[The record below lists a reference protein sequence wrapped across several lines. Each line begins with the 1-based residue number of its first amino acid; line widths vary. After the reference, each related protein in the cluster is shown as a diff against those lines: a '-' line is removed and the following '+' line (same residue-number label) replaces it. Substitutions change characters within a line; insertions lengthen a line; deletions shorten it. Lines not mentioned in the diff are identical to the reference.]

1 MEARLSPML
10 AYSSQPFDSPEFVF
24 EPKFDG
30 TRCIAFLGEGIR
42 LQNRRLVNIT
52 KRYPELSTL
61 RGRVRAR
68 EAILDGE
75 IVVLREGKPDF
86 RSIQMREHAEEHKAD
101 MLSKIYPATYACF
114 DLLYLD
120 GQPLVDL
127 PLRERKT
134 RLREILEE
142 GEEVMYVRHYEEKG
156 KWLFERFRELGWEGI
171 MGKRVESK
179 YQIGRRSRDWL
190 KIKALKTQDCVILG
204 YTPGEG
210 WREDT
215 FGALAIGAYREGKL
229 IFLGKVGTGFDEE
242 TLRELKRTLDGMRA
256 EKPVEEEPPYPVIWV
271 RPELVCEVR
280 YVEITPDLKLRAPAF
295 LRLKD
300 KDPRECELE
309 M

>member
-10 AYSSQPFDSPEFVF
+10 AYSSEPFDSRDFVF

-30 TRCIAFLGEGIR
+30 ARCLVFLGDGIR
-42 LQNRRLVNIT
+42 LQSRRLLNIT
-52 KRYPELSTL
+52 KRYPELLTL
-61 RGRVRAR
+61 RQRVRAR

-86 RSIQMREHAEEHKAD
+86 RSIQVREHAEEHKAD

-127 PLRERKT
+127 PLEERKK
-134 RLREILEE
+134 RLVEILEE
-142 GEEVMYVRHYEEKG
+142 GEELMYVRHYEERG
-156 KWLFERFRELGWEGI
+156 KWLFERLRELGWEGI
-171 MGKRVESK
+171 MGKRLGSS
-179 YQIGRRSRDWL
+179 YQIGKRSRDWL
-190 KIKALKTQDCVILG
+190 KIKAFRTQDCVILG

-210 WREDT
+210 WRGDT
-215 FGALAIGAYREGKL
+215 FGALVIGAYKEGKL
-229 IFLGKVGTGFDEE
+229 VFLGKVGTGFDEE
-242 TLRELKRTLDGMRA
+242 TLKELKRTLDGMRG
-256 EKPVEEEPPYPVIWV
+256 EKPVEEEPPYPVVWV
-271 RPELVCEVR
+271 KPELVCEVR
-280 YVEITPDLKLRAPAF
+280 YVEITPDSKLRAPAF

-309 M
+309 F